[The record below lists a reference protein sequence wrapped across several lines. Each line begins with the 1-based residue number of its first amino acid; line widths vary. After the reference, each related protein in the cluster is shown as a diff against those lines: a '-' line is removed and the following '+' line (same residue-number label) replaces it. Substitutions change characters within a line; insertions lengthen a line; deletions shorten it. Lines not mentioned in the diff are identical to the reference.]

1 MVRYKLLLTVV
12 AVSLTFSSAA
22 QAGAPLLKQAT
33 CAGWG
38 ATQGECNSPPPASGN
53 INNGGV
59 DLSAGYETGGGGQG
73 SESGAG
79 GGEAGAGGSGS
90 GAGGGQAGG
99 GQAGAAPVVDPLA
112 FVRDG
117 FTINCIPGS
126 PCDPNLVVR
135 VTDLVNF
142 QPMAPSQVM
151 EPRGWSVAGLPAN
164 FVASAS
170 VHTRTGALLGYPA
183 EVRFTPV
190 GYSWTYGDGNQAST
204 ASGGATW
211 AALGLPEFSDT
222 DTSHEFRRP
231 GAYSVTVSVVY
242 SAEYRFAALAW
253 RAIQGTLSVSA
264 SPLGVIV
271 GDAQTVL
278 VNRECAASRAGPGC

>member
-1 MVRYKLLLTVV
+1 MMRTRSTLAVACLTTLLGL
-12 AVSLTFSSAA
+12 SAA
-22 QAGAPLLKQAT
+22 GPVLASAGSCSRADLQIGGCPEAN
-33 CAGWG
+33 G
-38 ATQGECNSPPPASGN
+38 A

-79 GGEAGAGGSGS
+79 GGGEAGAGGSGS
-90 GAGGGQAGG
+90 GAGG

-164 FVASAS
+164 FVASAA

-190 GYSWTYGDGNQAST
+190 GYSWTYGDGTQAST

-253 RAIQGTLSVSA
+253 RAVQGTLTVSA

-278 VNRECAASRAGPGC
+278 VNRECASSRAGPGC